1 MTWWGWL
8 IMSIVFI
15 IAGILAIVYRSA
27 AIFGGYGRGIWGIIA
42 GIIAFICAII
52 AGVLCIIMLI

>member
-8 IMSIVFI
+8 IISIVFI
-15 IAGILAIVYRSA
+15 VAGILAIVYRTA
-27 AIFGGYGRGIWGIIA
+27 AIFGGSGRGVWGIIA

-52 AGVLCIIMLI
+52 AGVFFITMLI